1 MPVPL
6 PVPPLLSMLS
16 HKSTGIR
23 KTHLLWVISSH
34 SSCRSGISMW
44 CCSQGTKA
52 FPSEG
57 SVRFFWAGFPISK
70 TWFAHSGPQVR
81 GRSQKEKR
89 QLRWGWQQRGETKL
103 QLLSHGPTVARFF
116 FLENPRKKCWPT
128 NSFFFIYKHHLGVNT
143 PHLWARHN
151 GQTLTAALL
160 PRQTLWFCITRNG
173 WTERPSAFLHR
184 LGACSRCRFSA
195 PPTC

>member
-23 KTHLLWVISSH
+23 KTHLLWVTSSH

-128 NSFFFIYKHHLGVNT
+128 NSFFFYLQTPFGGKHT
-143 PHLWARHN
+143 PSV
-151 GQTLTAALL
+151 GQTQWADTY
-160 PRQTLWFCITRNG
+160 
-173 WTERPSAFLHR
+173 
-184 LGACSRCRFSA
+184 CSSVATTDSVVLYNAKWMDRA
-195 PPTC
+195 P